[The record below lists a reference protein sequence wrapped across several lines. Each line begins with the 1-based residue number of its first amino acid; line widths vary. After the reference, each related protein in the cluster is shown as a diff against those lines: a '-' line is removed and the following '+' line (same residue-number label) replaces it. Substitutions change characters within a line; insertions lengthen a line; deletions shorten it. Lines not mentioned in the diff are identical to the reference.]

1 MAKKGGLGK
10 GLDALFLDN
19 TTENESSIKT
29 LRITQIEPNKQ
40 QPRRE
45 FNQES
50 LNELADSIAEH
61 GIIQPIVVRPM
72 SNGTY
77 QIVAGERRWRASRI
91 AGLTE
96 VPVVI
101 KEIDDLATMELALI
115 ENLQREDLN
124 PVEEAEGYRVLMNH
138 YGMTQEQVAKR
149 VGKSRPVVANAVRLL
164 SLPDTAILYIKEGK
178 LSTGHAK
185 ILAGLDDKQ
194 TAEDLAL
201 KIVDKGLTVR
211 QAEQMVRQIKEEGT
225 QNSSKMKKEQIWGNN
240 YFKEVEIA
248 LTEELGRKVKVSPSA
263 SGGKLEVEFFSKEDL
278 MQLAKLISGSKSN

>member
-211 QAEQMVRQIKEEGT
+211 QAEQMVRQIKEEKSRFGAIII
-225 QNSSKMKKEQIWGNN
+225 SK
-240 YFKEVEIA
+240 
-248 LTEELGRKVKVSPSA
+248 
-263 SGGKLEVEFFSKEDL
+263 KL
-278 MQLAKLISGSKSN
+278 KLHLQRSWAEK